1 MDMRIVEVQN
11 YAPYKVFVESFFS
24 DPDFSDPMLTC
35 DEQLQNNLFNAIAKP
50 ETHRVLGVF
59 RENTLV
65 GFFSFLVLDNERY
78 AEMLVGCSRDRQ
90 VYCEILTYLVQ
101 QLPEYNVD
109 FVFNP
114 RNYLLRQL
122 LVDRNA
128 EFEEEAQKMILCTP
142 ALDGDTT
149 GVELLSDQ
157 YADQYFAIHN
167 QDIYWTGERVAAA
180 QDRFRTFLAIEEDK
194 VVGYMDVTHSFE
206 ENEPFDLFVLPDF
219 RRKGYGR
226 KLLAKAIQMNAPKGM
241 MLLVEVD
248 NEPAIRLYASVGFVK
263 ADGPNYLAAHW
274 KVDSSR

>member
-1 MDMRIVEVQN
+1 MNMTIVPIQDHSVAKN
-11 YAPYKVFVESFFS
+11 FADSFHT

-35 DEQLQNNLFNAIAKP
+35 DEQLQNNLLNAIDKP

-65 GFFSFLVLDNERY
+65 GLFSFLVLENERY
-78 AEMLVGCSRDRQ
+78 AEMLVGCSRDKQ
-90 VYCEILTYLVQ
+90 VYCEILSYLGQ
-101 QLPEYNVD
+101 QLPGYNVD

-122 LVDRNA
+122 LADRNA

-167 QDIYWTGERVAAA
+167 QDMYWTGERVAAA
-180 QDRFRTFLAIEEDK
+180 QDRFRAFLAIEDRQ
-194 VVGYMDVTHSFE
+194 VIGYMDVTHSFE

-219 RRKGYGR
+219 RGKGYGR
-226 KLLAKAIQMNAPKGM
+226 KLLTKAIQMNAPKGM

-248 NEPAIRLYASVGFVK
+248 NHAAIRLYRSVGFEN
-263 ADGPNYLAAHW
+263 ATGPNYLTAHW
-274 KVDSSR
+274 RAKT